1 MANTFLATEGRL
13 VEEAE
18 MLRGAFIFVL
28 GMNGGTFGRGSKMR
42 SNFGVGRASG
52 RIRAL
57 VLRVSFTLVKSLYR
71 VWKSF

>member
-18 MLRGAFIFVL
+18 MLRGAFISVL
-28 GMNGGTFGRGSKMR
+28 GMNGGTFGSGSKMR